1 METRTELFA
10 FFGFALLLFVA
21 SLGFYLT
28 KTVQTNPPISGQ
40 YELEDCKSLVY
51 NEEAS
56 MNILFFSSEE
66 EAVEYSSYLL
76 QASPFNENPES
87 FNFYY
92 IGPDN
97 YKPDCEIYKGAAVL
111 CYDQEI
117 IRKAASCPHDYI
129 VVIDRQPLNIR
140 SSAYL
145 NVMSLNSR
153 HSLTV
158 FLHEFGHAGFNFA
171 EEYKTD
177 GRIPRGSE
185 NCKSSCEG
193 FEGETD
199 GCFQECS
206 KDSYYRSIQNGVMRT
221 LSTSDYGLFNSNLI
235 REVIRSKKPV
245 KGLTGAVVSEDNSCE
260 NQNYFLL
267 KAQYLDGKI
276 VVISKSIEPGCAP
289 SSSNFESDFSYRVFA
304 EDETLIFEDSRN
316 LNIFTDVQQDGT
328 EEIEGETYSVL
339 EEGEIFFI
347 TSPYSESASK
357 IEIIEETTG
366 AETQETLQNL
376 GGEVACHL

>member
-1 METRTELFA
+1 
-10 FFGFALLLFVA
+10 
-21 SLGFYLT
+21 
-28 KTVQTNPPISGQ
+28 
-40 YELEDCKSLVY
+40 
-51 NEEAS
+51 
-56 MNILFFSSEE
+56 
-66 EAVEYSSYLL
+66 
-76 QASPFNENPES
+76 
-87 FNFYY
+87 
-92 IGPDN
+92 
-97 YKPDCEIYKGAAVL
+97 
-111 CYDQEI
+111 
-117 IRKAASCPHDYI
+117 
-129 VVIDRQPLNIR
+129 
-140 SSAYL
+140 
-145 NVMSLNSR
+145 
-153 HSLTV
+153 
-158 FLHEFGHAGFNFA
+158 
-171 EEYKTD
+171 
-177 GRIPRGSE
+177 
-185 NCKSSCEG
+185 
-193 FEGETD
+193 
-199 GCFQECS
+199 
-206 KDSYYRSIQNGVMRT
+206 
-221 LSTSDYGLFNSNLI
+221 
-235 REVIRSKKPV
+235 
-245 KGLTGAVVSEDNSCE
+245 VSEDNSCE